1 MQIPPRLW
9 YRLTQIERTFVY
21 SLISLLAALHTLRA
35 ALISPITSIWHSPP
49 SIFIPAFT
57 ACFCFAILPTM
68 PIHPLAIP
76 TTFGAGLS
84 ASIMLHAI
92 FK

>member
-1 MQIPPRLW
+1 MKIPPHLW
-9 YRLTQIERTFVY
+9 YRLTQIERQLIY
-21 SLISLLAALHTLRA
+21 LLISFFAALHALRTI
-35 ALISPITSIWHSPP
+35 LISPITSIWHSPP